1 MDQEQPVWQ
10 VAKNQPLTVWARAR
24 GYLYRALQSLRSH
37 RWWLRTGIVVG
48 FWVMIG
54 LPLYRVNIAHGILHT
69 AFSLLV
75 VFGRAVRFSG
85 PLTLPQVEFEYL
97 SRKGRLYKLLKTMQR
112 RENLTRLEI
121 AEYQKEALCLIV
133 SFVRG
138 HRADPSGTEIFA
150 NLLVEDG
157 NDLVVVA
164 RNQDHRNP
172 GARYPKD
179 GMLAWGAILSGNS
192 VCMGDIKKC
201 APSQASTK
209 PYRSIMAIPVM
220 GEDRILGAVSIDSTR
235 PHHFDAEMN
244 DLERYLAPYVCLLGW
259 SIAAS
264 GSMIVEQPVATDKGR
279 TQ

>member
-1 MDQEQPVWQ
+1 
-10 VAKNQPLTVWARAR
+10 
-24 GYLYRALQSLRSH
+24 
-37 RWWLRTGIVVG
+37 VG
-48 FWVMIG
+48 FWVLIG
-54 LPLYRVNIAHGILHT
+54 LPLYRVNIAHGLLHT
-69 AFSLLV
+69 AFSVLV
-75 VFGRAVRFSG
+75 VFGRAVRYSG

-97 SRKGRLYKLLKTMQR
+97 SRKSRLYKLLKIMQR
-112 RENLTRLEI
+112 RQSLTRPEI

-157 NDLVVVA
+157 DDLVVVA

-179 GMLAWGAILSGNS
+179 GMVAWGAISSGNA

-201 APSQASTK
+201 IPYQASTK

-220 GEDRILGAVSIDSTR
+220 GEDRILGVVSIDSTRSTR
-235 PHHFDAEMN
+235 PHHFDAEIN

-259 SIAAS
+259 SIVAWS
-264 GSMIVEQPVATDKGR
+264 SMIDEQVVATNKER
-279 TQ
+279 TP